1 MPRHSTFELKDTP
14 LYQKGK
20 DIRMS
25 KAYTNQ
31 DFAKPTVLTD
41 DVFPYV
47 TFYYAMHGKTMKF
60 IDPANANKYGNPKQ
74 FGYEF
79 YWKQAEIFYKAA
91 KELPFEASPVA
102 AYYCML
108 NAAKSYLAYK
118 SDTADE
124 FVDEFSLHGICEDTN
139 DTGLDLNSIM
149 IKHKQKGVFPLFA
162 RTLDSNFN
170 SVWASGQKSYSLK
183 SLLYNLAFVHRA
195 YLMTYTKRSR
205 KVNELFLPL
214 YAGDMPKYYKEN
226 DGKAYLKVQLE
237 KEYFAANAQTIPSHI
252 LTTIDQKFHLYGNQG
267 FCLISKDGAKY
278 NGSSISSELR
288 TNNQKYRRYFSYIR
302 GPKRLWYLKRT
313 ELHNAQGADV
323 INLSD
328 LTINMAV
335 MHRVSEIARYK
346 PEQLNRLMKSKENW
360 LLHEFIAL
368 ALDQF
373 IDELAAEITKQDIM
387 SVGQKE

>member
-1 MPRHSTFELKDTP
+1 M
-14 LYQKGK
+14 
-20 DIRMS
+20 
-25 KAYTNQ
+25 
-31 DFAKPTVLTD
+31 
-41 DVFPYV
+41 
-47 TFYYAMHGKTMKF
+47 
-60 IDPANANKYGNPKQ
+60 
-74 FGYEF
+74 
-79 YWKQAEIFYKAA
+79 
-91 KELPFEASPVA
+91 
-102 AYYCML
+102 
-108 NAAKSYLAYK
+108 
-118 SDTADE
+118 
-124 FVDEFSLHGICEDTN
+124 
-139 DTGLDLNSIM
+139 
-149 IKHKQKGVFPLFA
+149 
-162 RTLDSNFN
+162 
-170 SVWASGQKSYSLK
+170 
-183 SLLYNLAFVHRA
+183 
-195 YLMTYTKRSR
+195 
-205 KVNELFLPL
+205 
-214 YAGDMPKYYKEN
+214 
-226 DGKAYLKVQLE
+226 E
-237 KEYFAANAQTIPSHI
+237 KEYFETKAQTIPSHI
-252 LTTIDQKFHLYGNQG
+252 LTTIDQKFHLYGNRG